1 MFKNTV
7 LKKILGAKRD
17 MVKGNREDYIN
28 KKLNNLYS
36 SPDIIRV
43 IESRMRWEG
52 YIACI
57 GKGF

>member
-1 MFKNTV
+1 MFKNMV
-7 LKKILGAKRD
+7 LKKIFGLKRD

-28 KKLNNLYS
+28 KKLNDLYS
-36 SPDIIRV
+36 SPDIIWV

-52 YIACI
+52 HIVCI